1 MTEKDFSISVIMPV
15 YKVSGYIGRS
25 IESLMAQTYK
35 NFEIILVDDCGGDDS
50 IEKAI
55 DVLKK
60 HNYRYNNNVVTKLIE
75 SYKIVTNAHNQGV
88 SLSRQSGMMASGG
101 EYVIHLDSDDYFEP
115 DLLERLI
122 SLAKASSSDLVVCNF
137 FKERPSG
144 SSKIETS
151 TMGHPLISDKDKTEY
166 VKEMLRGERPSA
178 LWNKLIKR
186 ELFDRAEIPFDSN
199 LRDDL
204 SASPLLVLN
213 AKKVDFVSNALV
225 HYVLYNSNS
234 ESVSPGHLKLIA
246 NTLKMLES
254 RFEGMGVSMHGEF
267 LSYKAITKR
276 KMIIHPGITGKD
288 LDMAL
293 RLFPEVNS
301 SIREGKNP
309 EKKIQYRILL
319 KLSANGNTFLFRL
332 YRLLLKFLLSL

>member
-25 IESLMAQTYK
+25 IESLVAQTYK

-50 IEKAI
+50 VEKAI
-55 DVLKK
+55 SVLNT
-60 HNYRYNNNVVTKLIE
+60 HGYTNNNNIVTKCAE

-88 SLSRQSGMMASGG
+88 SLSRQNGMLASGG
-101 EYVIHLDSDDYFEP
+101 EFIIHLDSDDYFEP

-122 SLAKASSSDLVVCNF
+122 SIAKASSSDMVICNF
-137 FKERPSG
+137 FKERPSV

-151 TMGHPLISDKDKTEY
+151 SADHPLISDKDKTDY

-178 LWNKLIKR
+178 LWNKLVKR
-186 ELFDRAEIPFDSN
+186 ELFDRAGIPFDSN

-213 AKKVDFVSNALV
+213 AKRVDFVSNALV

-234 ESVSPGHLKLIA
+234 ESVSFGHLKLIA

-254 RFEGMGVSMHGEF
+254 RFEEMGISMEDEF
-267 LSYKAITKR
+267 LSYKAVTKR
-276 KMIIHPGITGKD
+276 KMIIHPGMSGKD
-288 LDMAL
+288 LDVAL
-293 RLFPEVNS
+293 SLFPEINS
-301 SIREGKNP
+301 SIEDGRNP

-319 KLSANGNTFLFRL
+319 KLSANGNTLLFRL

>member
-25 IESLMAQTYK
+25 IESLVAQTYK

-50 IEKAI
+50 IEKATKI
-55 DVLKK
+55 LKQHKNNESNRDVT
-60 HNYRYNNNVVTKLIE
+60 NGTI

-88 SLSRQSGMMASGG
+88 SLSRQNGMLASGG
-101 EYVIHLDSDDYFEP
+101 EFIIHLDSDDYFEP

-122 SLAKASSSDLVVCNF
+122 AMAKASSSDMVICNF

-151 TMGHPLISDKDKTEY
+151 SADHPLISDKDKSDY

-178 LWNKLIKR
+178 LWNKLVKK
-186 ELFDRAEIPFDSN
+186 ELFDRAGIPFDSN

-213 AKKVDFVSNALV
+213 ANRVDFVSNALV

-234 ESVSPGHLKLIA
+234 ESVSFGHLKLIA

-254 RFEGMGVSMHGEF
+254 RFEEIGISMEDEF
-267 LSYKAITKR
+267 LSYKAVTKR
-276 KMIIHPGITGKD
+276 KMIIHPDISGKD

-293 RLFPEVNS
+293 SLFPEVNS
-301 SIREGKNP
+301 SIKDGKKA

-332 YRLLLKFLLSL
+332 YRMLLKFLLSF

>member
-1 MTEKDFSISVIMPV
+1 MTEKEFSISVIMPV
-15 YKVSGYIGRS
+15 YKVSGYIVRS
-25 IESLMAQTYK
+25 IESLVAQTYK

-55 DVLKK
+55 SVLNA
-60 HNYRYNNNVVTKLIE
+60 HEYRRNNNDVTKHAG
-75 SYKIVTNAHNQGV
+75 SYKIVTNAYNQGV
-88 SLSRQSGMMASGG
+88 SLSRQSGMLASGG

-122 SLAKASSSDLVVCNF
+122 SMAKASYSDLVICNF
-137 FKERPSG
+137 FKESPSG

-151 TMGHPLISDKDKTEY
+151 TTCHPLISDKDKTDY

-178 LWNKLIKR
+178 LWNKLVKR
-186 ELFDRAEIPFDSN
+186 ELFDRAGIPFDSN

-204 SASPLLVLN
+204 SASPLLVLHAN
-213 AKKVDFVSNALV
+213 KVDFVTNALV

-234 ESVSPGHLKLIA
+234 ESVSFGHLKLIA
-246 NTLKMLES
+246 NTLKMLER
-254 RFEGMGVSMHGEF
+254 RFDEMGITMKDEF

-276 KMIIHPGITGKD
+276 KMVIHPDISGKD

-293 RLFPEVNS
+293 SLFPEINS
-301 SIREGKNP
+301 SIKDGRNP

-319 KLSANGNTFLFRL
+319 KLSANGNTLLFRL